1 MMVWDGWEDDGVVK
15 GREAKNQAMADM
27 LLRFRGTAL
36 VDYIIVCYCRRK
48 GT

>member
-27 LLRFRGTAL
+27 L
-36 VDYIIVCYCRRK
+36 DRK
-48 GT
+48 SVV